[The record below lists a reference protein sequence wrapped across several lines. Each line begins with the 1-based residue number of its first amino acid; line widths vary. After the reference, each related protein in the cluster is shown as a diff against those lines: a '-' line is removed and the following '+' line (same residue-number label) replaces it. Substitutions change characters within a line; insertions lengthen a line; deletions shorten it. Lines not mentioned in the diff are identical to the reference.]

1 MRGLACSALMALVAL
16 SACKREPTFNER
28 YASAQ
33 KAVRQKAG
41 ELDQDMAK
49 RAADAQAMSPQGS
62 ESASESRQGA
72 I

>member
-1 MRGLACSALMALVAL
+1 MRRFACCVLVALAAL
-16 SACKREPTFNER
+16 SACKREPTFDER

-49 RAADAQAMSPQGS
+49 RAAEAQAIAPQASG
-62 ESASESRQGA
+62 SASDNA